1 MVEDPTLLNPD
12 LSVAN
17 SLIMF
22 ATPLASKPN
31 VISASGP
38 IAPRAIVIM
47 VKNFLLPSP
56 RPLNFSKTFPTNST
70 IGVRAFRNCSPTGA
84 RLTFKSS
91 IAFLNL
97 YVVDSSTLANSRS
110 DKIANSSVV
119 ACASLRT
126 LDA

>member
-1 MVEDPTLLNPD
+1 
-12 LSVAN
+12 
-17 SLIMF
+17 MF
-22 ATPLASKPN
+22 ATPLAIKPN
-31 VISASGP
+31 VISATGP
-38 IAPRAIVIM
+38 IAPKATVRI

-56 RPLNFSKTFPTNST
+56 KPLNFSKTFDTNST
-70 IGVRAFRNCSPTGA
+70 IGVSAFKNCSPTGA

-110 DKIANSSVV
+110 DRIANSSVV
-119 ACASLRT
+119 ACASFKT

>member
-1 MVEDPTLLNPD
+1 
-12 LSVAN
+12 
-17 SLIMF
+17 MF

-38 IAPRAIVIM
+38 IAPRATVIM

-70 IGVRAFRNCSPTGA
+70 IGVSAFKNCSPTGA
-84 RLTFKSS
+84 RVTFRSS

-110 DKIANSSVV
+110 DKIARSSVV
-119 ACASLRT
+119 AFASFKT
-126 LDA
+126 LEA